1 MITAIGEVLI
11 DEFPAYS
18 RIGGAPFNF
27 CVNVHR
33 LGEKAH
39 LITRIGDDAAG
50 RRIMKMINE
59 VGIDAAG
66 VQTDRSAQTGRVRIT
81 MEDNGDHRFRILPG
95 AAFDEIQPV
104 PPNPLSR
111 MLYFGSLAQRTDGGF
126 RTIQNFITS
135 QPPDVLRF
143 LDINLR
149 PGCFTQ
155 RVIERSLAHAD
166 VLKLNEDELQRIKT
180 MLSPRLAPDGV
191 ETWLMHRFDISLIA
205 LTLGAR
211 GAELITP
218 QGRRYRAV
226 APDVDRVV
234 DTVGAGDAFSAVLA
248 VGLIRK
254 RPLDRILE
262 AANRFAAAVC
272 STAGALPDRRRP
284 YDQAIAFIGE
294 ENNEK

>member
-11 DEFPAYS
+11 DEFPSYS

-50 RRIMKMINE
+50 RRIMKMIDE
-59 VGIDAAG
+59 IGIDAAG
-66 VQTDRSAQTGRVRIT
+66 VQTDRSAQTGRVQIT
-81 MEDNGDHRFRILPG
+81 MEENGDHRFRILPG
-95 AAFDEIQPV
+95 AAFDGIQPA
-104 PPNPLSR
+104 PSCPISR
-111 MLYFGSLAQRTDGGF
+111 MVYFGSLAQRTDSGF
-126 RTIQNFITS
+126 KAIQNFITS

-155 RVIERSLAHAD
+155 RVIERSLTHAD
-166 VLKLNEDELQRIKT
+166 VLKLNDGELQTIKA
-180 MLSPRLAPDGV
+180 MLSPRLPTGDV
-191 ETWLMHRFDISLIA
+191 ETWLMRRFDISLIA

-226 APDVDRVV
+226 ASDVDRIV

-272 STAGALPDRRRP
+272 STEGALPDDRRF
-284 YDQAIAFIGE
+284 YDQAAALIGGDD
-294 ENNEK
+294 NEK